1 MQVSTT
7 IRILAIALIA
17 TTYTGACGGVS
28 DPGGT
33 AATSATLSG
42 IVKSASGAV
51 IQGATVRIGTVTAT
65 TGADGRF
72 QLQNLPLGSANIV
85 ITAQGFDE
93 WPENINLVAGTNARD
108 FTLNPVLID
117 TGEW

>member
-7 IRILAIALIA
+7 IRILAIALV
-17 TTYTGACGGVS
+17 TTIGVGACGDS
-28 DPGGT
+28 DPGGP
-33 AATSATLSG
+33 AATTATLSG
-42 IVKSASGAV
+42 VVKSACGAV

-72 QLQNLPLGSANIV
+72 TLQNLPVGSANIV

-93 WPENINLVAGTNARD
+93 WPENINLVAGTNAR
-108 FTLNPVLID
+108 
-117 TGEW
+117 